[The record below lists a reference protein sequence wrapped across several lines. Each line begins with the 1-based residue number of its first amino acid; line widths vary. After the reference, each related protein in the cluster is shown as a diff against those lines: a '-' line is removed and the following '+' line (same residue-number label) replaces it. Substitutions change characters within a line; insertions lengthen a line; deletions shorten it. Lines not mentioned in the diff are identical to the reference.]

1 MSHRSTH
8 SPTCGFQAVLHNT
21 QRTHELQR
29 NQKTK
34 IRNARTR
41 KKCNERNQFYP
52 CGRCVFCVCALRTLL
67 FFNLHRMTSVCCV
80 HCVAYGSLETDLR
93 FRRSTCGFQVVIGNI
108 CNATDARLAA
118 QSKKKRKYAIHAR
131 PKQNGRNRL
140 YSLHACIACIA
151 LRTTAWKRRPL
162 SPILPQKCGKNSDFA
177 LMYWLKHRITRKLL
191 KIDRYM
197 LRGVGQALNCL
208 PSMQHIVW

>member
-118 QSKKKRKYAIHAR
+118 QSKKNENTQYMHAQNRTDAIDYILCMH
-131 PKQNGRNRL
+131 
-140 YSLHACIACIA
+140 A
-151 LRTTAWKRRPL
+151 LR
-162 SPILPQKCGKNSDFA
+162 A
-177 LMYWLKHRITRKLL
+177 LHCVRQLGNGDL
-191 KIDRYM
+191 
-197 LRGVGQALNCL
+197 
-208 PSMQHIVW
+208 